1 MIIVK
6 DCIKFFICLF
16 TIVGAI
22 AAFYSLLLFLGYVD
36 GQALARDPRSVSIR
50 IIPYNTKYDAYRLQG
65 RYIDFVDNSG
75 MTVFENQD
83 DGSKVRVKNATI
95 IVEHPPK
102 ERF

>member
-1 MIIVK
+1 MMNRIV
-6 DCIKFFICLF
+6 DCIVILFGTIIGVIVLLF
-16 TIVGAI
+16 T
-22 AAFYSLLLFLGYVD
+22 LFGRPEHE
-36 GQALARDPRSVSIR
+36 ALARDPRSVSIR
-50 IIPYNTKYDAYRLQG
+50 IIPYNNKYEVYRLQG

-83 DGSKVRVKNATI
+83 DGSKIRVKNATV